1 MEKKNQNF
9 ELCQIKSFEWGFN
22 RIKNFANEHD
32 ETKIVNCHKV
42 KIHRKR
48 KSTVFEW

>member
-1 MEKKNQNF
+1 MGFQSNQ
-9 ELCQIKSFEWGFN
+9 K

-42 KIHRKR
+42 KIYRKR